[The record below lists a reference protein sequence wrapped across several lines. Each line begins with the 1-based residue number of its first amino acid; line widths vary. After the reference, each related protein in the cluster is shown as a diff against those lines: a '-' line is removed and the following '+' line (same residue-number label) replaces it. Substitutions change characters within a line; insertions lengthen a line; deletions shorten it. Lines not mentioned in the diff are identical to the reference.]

1 MMRDGLS
8 DNAAHASCLLS
19 PTNGVY
25 FRHRDSAGATSTT
38 TQTANTVVPPE
49 WVRLVRAGDTF
60 TSYHSEDGSAWTLI
74 GTQTIAMPDT
84 LNVGLAVTATNDAAL
99 CTEFHERRAH
109 AAGLHF
115 SRDEKHRAGRR
126 FIHVVVTY

>member
-99 CTEFHERRAH
+99 CTASFTNVALTQPAYIFPETKNIAQDD
-109 AAGLHF
+109 A
-115 SRDEKHRAGRR
+115 SS
-126 FIHVVVTY
+126 TSS